1 MSIIRTHDKNKP
13 LFLTVAFQSMHK
25 PLVGNPPK
33 RYKSLFRRRKLSE
46 HDIRQIFL
54 VALDYAVH
62 KVIVDLK
69 FYGLFDN
76 SVILFTTDN
85 GGGPWY
91 SNTPLKGTKE
101 TVYEGGIRAASF
113 ILSPLLMKSGYTNRQ

>member
-1 MSIIRTHDKNKP
+1 M
-13 LFLTVAFQSMHK
+13 
-25 PLVGNPPK
+25 
-33 RYKSLFRRRKLSE
+33 
-46 HDIRQIFL
+46 
-54 VALDYAVH
+54 
-62 KVIVDLK
+62 IVDLK
-69 FYGLFDN
+69 FYGLFNN

-113 ILSPLLMKSGYTNRQ
+113 ILSPLLMKSGYTNRQLISMTDWTPTFLHLAGSRF